1 MKSKVTAEWNFLKH
15 QCKFHFNLEAILLQ
29 ISITMFYR
37 KSYPALVLRRMSC
50 ATLRGGLAWR
60 SCVEVLRRGLAWT
73 LKWSKVPEDSSDFD
87 DFWTELIVMTWTF
100 ILAIL
105 QKNLQKYFRPFPGR
119 RFFFRPFPDRRFF
132 VRRFPDRRFFFVA
145 VLRGGLAWA
154 CCAGLA
160 VNF

>member
-1 MKSKVTAEWNFLKH
+1 
-15 QCKFHFNLEAILLQ
+15 
-29 ISITMFYR
+29 
-37 KSYPALVLRRMSC
+37 MSC

-119 RFFFRPFPDRRFF
+119 RFCFRPFPDRRFF
-132 VRRFPDRRFFFVA
+132 VRRFPDRRFFLWRSCA
-145 VLRGGLAWA
+145 GVLRGHVARVLRLTFRYVLRRVLRDLARLIFRWLTFSVKHSS
-154 CCAGLA
+154 GWLRWH
-160 VNF
+160 